1 MGKIDTSKIEGFAD
15 MSPEQKLAALEA
27 YESEEPDLSGHVK
40 KDVFDK
46 TASELALVKKQLR
59 EKMTADE
66 QKEKDEAEKREKLE
80 TDYNALL
87 KKVTVSDNK
96 AKLLGLGYD
105 ESLAGE
111 TAEAMANGEL
121 DKVFANQK
129 KHLDSLEKKIRADV
143 LKDTP
148 KPGKDTVP
156 GGGGEALT
164 KEQFDAMGY
173 SDRLKM
179 FNEQPDLYKEFT
191 GGTK

>member
-1 MGKIDTSKIEGFAD
+1 MGKIDTSKIEGYST

-27 YESEEPDLSGHVK
+27 YETEEPDFSGTVK

-46 TASELALVKKQLR
+46 TASELASMKKQLR

-66 QKEKDEAEKREKLE
+66 QKEKDEAERREKLE

-96 AKLLGLGYD
+96 AKLLGLGY
-105 ESLAGE
+105 EETLASE
-111 TAEAMANGEL
+111 TAEAMAGGEI
-121 DKVFANQK
+121 DKVLSNQK
-129 KHLDSLEKKIRADV
+129 KHLDFLEKKIRADV

-156 GGGGEALT
+156 SAVDYQKKIVEAQQNGDMSAAAYYT
-164 KEQFDAMGY
+164 
-173 SDRLKM
+173 RLAAQ
-179 FNEQPDLYKEFT
+179 EEATPT
-191 GGTK
+191 T